1 MIRRFSLG
9 LLACI
14 FLGLLYIIAAPVK
27 PAPVVAQADPAS
39 EIFQLINQFR
49 ASQGLP
55 PFQYNGT
62 LGAAA
67 QAHANWMASTSI
79 ISHTGSGG
87 SSPQTRSS
95 AAGYTGYVVEN
106 IVGGTSMSPRQGLIW
121 WQNSPIHYNTLVTG
135 RYPQAG
141 IGFGSNGGSNM
152 YVLVV
157 GRPPGASESGPQV
170 SRPDISAAPLIIT
183 PIELAKPREDG
194 SIVHVIRQGQ
204 AMWTIAAYYD
214 VDLAYLYLINGLS
227 EDDVLHPG
235 YEVTVQLAEGQEP
248 PPTPTPPLT
257 YVIQDGDSAWSIA
270 LRNGIEIDFLYLL
283 NNMTEDSVMHPG
295 NEVVVR
301 LAEGQAPPPTPTPK
315 LTHTIRTGQSLWVI
329 AALYDLTLDQLMELN
344 NLTIDSVIRPGEELL
359 IRLPTPTPP
368 PTETPTPAPSA
379 TPTIA
384 LAVQSSPSPAAV
396 SQRLTPVS
404 TPDFEALA
412 RQDAA
417 AAGTTTAIAILV
429 GLGILAAAAV
439 IIVLRQ
445 RT

>member
-1 MIRRFSLG
+1 M
-9 LLACI
+9 
-14 FLGLLYIIAAPVK
+14 
-27 PAPVVAQADPAS
+27 
-39 EIFQLINQFR
+39 
-49 ASQGLP
+49 P

-106 IVGGTSMSPRQGLIW
+106 IVGGTKMSPRQGLIW

-141 IGFGSNGGSNM
+141 VGFASNGSSNM

-157 GRPPGASESGPQV
+157 GRPPGPSESGPQV
-170 SRPDISAAPLIIT
+170 FRPDTSAAPLIIT

-227 EDDVLHPG
+227 EDDILHPG
-235 YEVTVQLAEGQEP
+235 YEVTVQLAEGQVP

-257 YVIQDGDSAWSIA
+257 YVIQEGDSAWSIA

-283 NNMTEDSVMHPG
+283 NNMTEDSILHPG

-315 LTHTIRTGQSLWVI
+315 LTHTIKTGQSLWLI
-329 AALYDLTLDQLMELN
+329 ATLYDLTLEQLMELN
-344 NLTIDSVIRPGEELL
+344 DLTTDSIIRPGEELL
-359 IRLPTPTPP
+359 IRFPTPTPP
-368 PTETPTPAPSA
+368 PTATPRPAPSA
-379 TPTIA
+379 TPTTV
-384 LAVQSSPSPAAV
+384 LAAQSSPSPPTV

-404 TPDFEALA
+404 TPNSEALA
-412 RQDAA
+412 RQNDGS
-417 AAGTTTAIAILV
+417 AGTTTAIAALV
-429 GLGILAAAAV
+429 GLGILTGAAV
-439 IIVLRQ
+439 VIVR
-445 RT
+445 RGRN